1 MKSDKIKKDP
11 LSGIIKPP
19 GTGFKTSEAEDK
31 GTKVWPK
38 YLFKPGEKFVHRDE
52 FGNIW
57 YEEIK
62 TK

>member
-1 MKSDKIKKDP
+1 MYNTVYIRTSQTTMKSDKIKKDP
-11 LSGIIKPP
+11 TPKV
-19 GTGFKTSEAEDK
+19 KE
-31 GTKVWPK
+31 TKVWPK